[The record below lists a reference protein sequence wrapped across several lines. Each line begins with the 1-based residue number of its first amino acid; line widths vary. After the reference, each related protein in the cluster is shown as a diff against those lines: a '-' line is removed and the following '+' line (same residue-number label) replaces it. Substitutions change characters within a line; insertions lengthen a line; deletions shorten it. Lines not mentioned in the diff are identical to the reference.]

1 MELLVFHG
9 ITGIPRNRCP
19 NLSRE
24 TWLTDHFIPM
34 DPRARRDDDDHDAI
48 DLEHLEKMLRFLKEK
63 KGRFVPSSTPFATT
77 EEDV

>member
-24 TWLTDHFIPM
+24 TSDHFIPM
-34 DPRARRDDDDHDAI
+34 EPRARRDDDDDAI
-48 DLEHLEKMLRFLKEK
+48 DLKHLEKMLHFLKEK